1 MVCMSAATDEI
12 VEKLK
17 TLSVSIQAEY
27 RTNEEQTRLGE
38 LGFLRIVLQPW
49 RHTNLWFCI
58 SM

>member
-27 RTNEEQTRLGE
+27 CTNEERTSREGAR
-38 LGFLRIVLQPW
+38 FS
-49 RHTNLWFCI
+49 RHPSSLEAY
-58 SM
+58 